1 MILDF
6 TLLYFFI
13 PVFFIISITPGLCM
27 TLSLT
32 MGMAIGIRNTMKMMI
47 GELTGV
53 LLISLTAVVG
63 GGTIIANYPNT
74 FEVFKYLGGGYLI
87 FVGMQMWKN
96 LGKMSLNTDGSHS
109 FSLNGFQLASQ
120 GFITAI
126 ANPKGWAF
134 FLAMV
139 PSFMNSRAAR
149 ARAPGRAARA
159 HGARARP
166 RDGHQPRE
174 ESRGRRAARRGVQV
188 RAHARVGL
196 GRWCAQLSSVAAF
209 GNRKRSEPAKWSR
222 SR

>member
-32 MGMAIGIRNTMKMMI
+32 MGMAIGIRNTMKMMV

-74 FEVFKYLGGGYLI
+74 FEVFKYLGGGYL
-87 FVGMQMWKN
+87 FYVGIQMWRS

-139 PSFMNSRAAR
+139 PSFMNYDKPLMPQMSAMVLIILIIEFISLMIYATGGK
-149 ARAPGRAARA
+149 ALNKLLTKSGN
-159 HGARARP
+159 
-166 RDGHQPRE
+166 
-174 ESRGRRAARRGVQV
+174 VQLIN
-188 RAHARVGL
+188 RVAGTL
-196 GRWCAQLSSVAAF
+196 MMFVGIWLALS
-209 GNRKRSEPAKWSR
+209 
-222 SR
+222 

>member
-63 GGTIIANYPNT
+63 GGTIIASYPNT

-139 PSFMNSRAAR
+139 PAFMHSDKPLIPQMSAMVLIILIIEFISLMIYATGGKALNKLLTKS
-149 ARAPGRAARA
+149 GN
-159 HGARARP
+159 
-166 RDGHQPRE
+166 
-174 ESRGRRAARRGVQV
+174 VQLIN
-188 RAHARVGL
+188 RVAGTL
-196 GRWCAQLSSVAAF
+196 MMFVGIWLALS
-209 GNRKRSEPAKWSR
+209 
-222 SR
+222 

>member
-47 GELTGV
+47 GELAGV

-74 FEVFKYLGGGYLI
+74 FEVFKYLGGGYL
-87 FVGMQMWKN
+87 FYVGIQMWRS

-109 FSLNGFQLASQ
+109 FNLNGFQLVSQ

-139 PSFMNSRAAR
+139 PSFMNYEKPLMPQMSAMVLIILIIEFISLMIYATGGK
-149 ARAPGRAARA
+149 ALNKLLTKSGN
-159 HGARARP
+159 
-166 RDGHQPRE
+166 
-174 ESRGRRAARRGVQV
+174 VKIIN
-188 RAHARVGL
+188 RVAGTL
-196 GRWCAQLSSVAAF
+196 MMFVGIWLALS
-209 GNRKRSEPAKWSR
+209 
-222 SR
+222 

>member
-32 MGMAIGIRNTMKMMI
+32 MGMAIGIKNTMKMMV

-53 LLISLTAVVG
+53 LLISITAVVG
-63 GGTIIANYPNT
+63 GGSIIANYPSA
-74 FEVFKYLGGGYLI
+74 FEIFKYLGGGYLF
-87 FVGMQMWKN
+87 FVGIQMLRN

-109 FSLNGFQLASQ
+109 FSQNGLELATQ

-139 PSFMNSRAAR
+139 PSFMNYDKPLMPQMFAMVLIILIIEFISLMIYATGGKALNQILTKTGNVQLINRVA
-149 ARAPGRAARA
+149 GTLMMLV
-159 HGARARP
+159 
-166 RDGHQPRE
+166 
-174 ESRGRRAARRGVQV
+174 GVWL
-188 RAHARVGL
+188 A
-196 GRWCAQLSSVAAF
+196 LS
-209 GNRKRSEPAKWSR
+209 
-222 SR
+222 

>member
-47 GELTGV
+47 GELAGV

-74 FEVFKYLGGGYLI
+74 FEVFKYLGGGYL
-87 FVGMQMWKN
+87 FYVGIQMWRS

-139 PSFMNSRAAR
+139 PSFMNYDKPLIPQMSAMVLIILIIEFISLMIYATGGK
-149 ARAPGRAARA
+149 ALNKLLTKSGN
-159 HGARARP
+159 
-166 RDGHQPRE
+166 
-174 ESRGRRAARRGVQV
+174 VQLIN
-188 RAHARVGL
+188 RVAGTL
-196 GRWCAQLSSVAAF
+196 MMFVGIWLALS
-209 GNRKRSEPAKWSR
+209 
-222 SR
+222 

>member
-1 MILDF
+1 
-6 TLLYFFI
+6 
-13 PVFFIISITPGLCM
+13 M

-32 MGMAIGIRNTMKMMI
+32 MGMAIGIKNTMKMMI

-63 GGTIIANYPNT
+63 GGTIITNYPNT
-74 FEVFKYLGGGYLI
+74 FEVFKYLGGGYL
-87 FVGMQMWKN
+87 FYVGIQMWRS

-139 PSFMNSRAAR
+139 PSFMNYDKPLMPQMSAMVLIILIIEFISLMIYATGGK
-149 ARAPGRAARA
+149 ALNKLLTKSGN
-159 HGARARP
+159 
-166 RDGHQPRE
+166 
-174 ESRGRRAARRGVQV
+174 VQLIN
-188 RAHARVGL
+188 RVAGTL
-196 GRWCAQLSSVAAF
+196 MMFVGIWLALS
-209 GNRKRSEPAKWSR
+209 
-222 SR
+222 

>member
-47 GELTGV
+47 GELAGV

-74 FEVFKYLGGGYLI
+74 FEVFKYLGGGYL
-87 FVGMQMWKN
+87 FYVGIQMWRS

-139 PSFMNSRAAR
+139 PSFMNYDKPLIPQMSAMVLIILIIEFISLMIYATGGK
-149 ARAPGRAARA
+149 ALNKLLTKSGN
-159 HGARARP
+159 
-166 RDGHQPRE
+166 
-174 ESRGRRAARRGVQV
+174 VQLIN
-188 RAHARVGL
+188 RIAGTLMMFVGIWL
-196 GRWCAQLSSVAAF
+196 ALS
-209 GNRKRSEPAKWSR
+209 
-222 SR
+222 

>member
-47 GELTGV
+47 GELAGV

-74 FEVFKYLGGGYLI
+74 FEVFKYLGGGYL
-87 FVGMQMWKN
+87 FYVGIQMWRS

-139 PSFMNSRAAR
+139 PSFMNYEKPLMPQMSAMVLIILIIEFISLMIYATGGK
-149 ARAPGRAARA
+149 ALNKLLTKSGN
-159 HGARARP
+159 
-166 RDGHQPRE
+166 
-174 ESRGRRAARRGVQV
+174 VQLIN
-188 RAHARVGL
+188 RVAGTL
-196 GRWCAQLSSVAAF
+196 MMFVGIWLALS
-209 GNRKRSEPAKWSR
+209 
-222 SR
+222 

>member
-47 GELTGV
+47 GELAGV

-63 GGTIIANYPNT
+63 GGTIIASYPNT

-87 FVGMQMWKN
+87 FVGIQMWKN
-96 LGKMSLNTDGSHS
+96 IGKMSLNTDGSHS

-139 PSFMNSRAAR
+139 PSFMNYDKALIPQMSAMVLIILIIEFISLMIYATGGK
-149 ARAPGRAARA
+149 ALNKLLTKSGN
-159 HGARARP
+159 
-166 RDGHQPRE
+166 
-174 ESRGRRAARRGVQV
+174 VQLIN
-188 RAHARVGL
+188 RVAGTL
-196 GRWCAQLSSVAAF
+196 MMFVGIWLALS
-209 GNRKRSEPAKWSR
+209 
-222 SR
+222 

>member
-47 GELTGV
+47 GELAGV

-74 FEVFKYLGGGYLI
+74 FEVFKYLGGGYL
-87 FVGMQMWKN
+87 FYVGIQMCRS

-139 PSFMNSRAAR
+139 PSFMNYDKPLIPQMSAMVLIILIIEFISLMIYATGGK
-149 ARAPGRAARA
+149 ALNKLLTKSGN
-159 HGARARP
+159 
-166 RDGHQPRE
+166 
-174 ESRGRRAARRGVQV
+174 VQLIN
-188 RAHARVGL
+188 RIAGTLMMFVGIWL
-196 GRWCAQLSSVAAF
+196 ALS
-209 GNRKRSEPAKWSR
+209 
-222 SR
+222 

>member
-47 GELTGV
+47 GELAGV

-74 FEVFKYLGGGYLI
+74 FEVFKYLGGGYL
-87 FVGMQMWKN
+87 FYVGIQMWRS

-139 PSFMNSRAAR
+139 PSFMNYEKPLMPQMSAMVLIILIIEFISLMIYATGGK
-149 ARAPGRAARA
+149 ALNKLLTKSGN
-159 HGARARP
+159 
-166 RDGHQPRE
+166 
-174 ESRGRRAARRGVQV
+174 V
-188 RAHARVGL
+188 RLINRVAGTL
-196 GRWCAQLSSVAAF
+196 MMFVGIWLALS
-209 GNRKRSEPAKWSR
+209 
-222 SR
+222 

>member
-47 GELTGV
+47 GELAGV

-74 FEVFKYLGGGYLI
+74 FEFFKYLGGGYL
-87 FVGMQMWKN
+87 FYVGIQMWRS

-139 PSFMNSRAAR
+139 PSFMNYEKPLMPQMSAMVLIILIIEFISLMIYATGGK
-149 ARAPGRAARA
+149 ALNKLLTKSGN
-159 HGARARP
+159 
-166 RDGHQPRE
+166 
-174 ESRGRRAARRGVQV
+174 V
-188 RAHARVGL
+188 RLINRVAGTL
-196 GRWCAQLSSVAAF
+196 MMFVGIWLALS
-209 GNRKRSEPAKWSR
+209 
-222 SR
+222 

>member
-47 GELTGV
+47 GELAGV

-74 FEVFKYLGGGYLI
+74 FEVFKYLGGGYLFYI
-87 FVGMQMWKN
+87 GIQMWRS

-139 PSFMNSRAAR
+139 PSFMNYEKPLMPQMSAMVLIILIIEFISLMIYATGGK
-149 ARAPGRAARA
+149 ALNKLLTKSGN
-159 HGARARP
+159 
-166 RDGHQPRE
+166 
-174 ESRGRRAARRGVQV
+174 VQLIN
-188 RAHARVGL
+188 RVAGTL
-196 GRWCAQLSSVAAF
+196 MMFVGTWLALS
-209 GNRKRSEPAKWSR
+209 
-222 SR
+222 

>member
-53 LLISLTAVVG
+53 LLISLMAVVG

-74 FEVFKYLGGGYLI
+74 FEVFKYLGGGYL
-87 FVGMQMWKN
+87 FYVGIQMWKN

-139 PSFMNSRAAR
+139 PSFMNYDKPLIPQMSAMVLIILIIEFISLMIYATGGK
-149 ARAPGRAARA
+149 ALNKLLIKSGN
-159 HGARARP
+159 
-166 RDGHQPRE
+166 
-174 ESRGRRAARRGVQV
+174 VQLIN
-188 RAHARVGL
+188 RVAGTL
-196 GRWCAQLSSVAAF
+196 MMFVGIWLALS
-209 GNRKRSEPAKWSR
+209 
-222 SR
+222 

>member
-47 GELTGV
+47 GELAGV

-74 FEVFKYLGGGYLI
+74 FEVFKYLGGGYL
-87 FVGMQMWKN
+87 FYVGIQMWRS

-139 PSFMNSRAAR
+139 PSFMNYDKPIMPQMSAMVIIILIIEFVSLMIHATGGK
-149 ARAPGRAARA
+149 ALNKLLTKSGN
-159 HGARARP
+159 
-166 RDGHQPRE
+166 
-174 ESRGRRAARRGVQV
+174 VQLIN
-188 RAHARVGL
+188 RVAGTL
-196 GRWCAQLSSVAAF
+196 MMFVGIWLALS
-209 GNRKRSEPAKWSR
+209 
-222 SR
+222 

>member
-32 MGMAIGIRNTMKMMI
+32 MGMAIGIRNTMKMMV

-74 FEVFKYLGGGYLI
+74 FEVFKYLGGGYLF
-87 FVGMQMWKN
+87 FVGIQMWRS

-126 ANPKGWAF
+126 ANPKG
-134 FLAMV
+134 
-139 PSFMNSRAAR
+139 
-149 ARAPGRAARA
+149 
-159 HGARARP
+159 
-166 RDGHQPRE
+166 
-174 ESRGRRAARRGVQV
+174 
-188 RAHARVGL
+188 
-196 GRWCAQLSSVAAF
+196 LSLIHI
-209 GNRKRSEPAKWSR
+209 
-222 SR
+222 

>member
-32 MGMAIGIRNTMKMMI
+32 MGMAIGVRNTMKMMI

-53 LLISLTAVVG
+53 LLISLMAVVG

-74 FEVFKYLGGGYLI
+74 FEVFKYLGGGYL
-87 FVGMQMWKN
+87 FYVGIQMWRN

-139 PSFMNSRAAR
+139 PSFMNYDKPLMPQMSAMVLIILIIEFISLMIYATGGK
-149 ARAPGRAARA
+149 ALNKILTKSGN
-159 HGARARP
+159 
-166 RDGHQPRE
+166 
-174 ESRGRRAARRGVQV
+174 VQLIN
-188 RAHARVGL
+188 RVAGTL
-196 GRWCAQLSSVAAF
+196 MMFVGIWLALS
-209 GNRKRSEPAKWSR
+209 
-222 SR
+222 

>member
-63 GGTIIANYPNT
+63 GGTIIASYPNT

-87 FVGMQMWKN
+87 FVGIQMWRN

-139 PSFMNSRAAR
+139 PSFMNYDEPLIPQMSAMVLIILIIEFISLMIYATGGK
-149 ARAPGRAARA
+149 ALNKLLTKSGN
-159 HGARARP
+159 
-166 RDGHQPRE
+166 
-174 ESRGRRAARRGVQV
+174 VQLIN
-188 RAHARVGL
+188 RVAGTL
-196 GRWCAQLSSVAAF
+196 MMFVGIWLALS
-209 GNRKRSEPAKWSR
+209 
-222 SR
+222 

>member
-47 GELTGV
+47 GELAGV

-74 FEVFKYLGGGYLI
+74 FEVFKYLGGGYL
-87 FVGMQMWKN
+87 FYVGIQMCRS

-139 PSFMNSRAAR
+139 PSFMNYDKPLIPQMSAMVLIILIIEFISLMIYATGGK
-149 ARAPGRAARA
+149 ALNKLLTKSGN
-159 HGARARP
+159 
-166 RDGHQPRE
+166 
-174 ESRGRRAARRGVQV
+174 VQLIN
-188 RAHARVGL
+188 RVAGTL
-196 GRWCAQLSSVAAF
+196 MMFVGIRLALS
-209 GNRKRSEPAKWSR
+209 
-222 SR
+222 

>member
-32 MGMAIGIRNTMKMMI
+32 MGMAIGIRNTMKMMV

-74 FEVFKYLGGGYLI
+74 FEVFKYLGGGYL
-87 FVGMQMWKN
+87 FYVGIQMWRS

-139 PSFMNSRAAR
+139 PSFMNYEKPLIPQMSAMVLIILII
-149 ARAPGRAARA
+149 
-159 HGARARP
+159 
-166 RDGHQPRE
+166 E
-174 ESRGRRAARRGVQV
+174 FIS
-188 RAHARVGL
+188 L
-196 GRWCAQLSSVAAF
+196 MISLSTF
-209 GNRKRSEPAKWSR
+209 
-222 SR
+222 

>member
-47 GELTGV
+47 GELAGV

-74 FEVFKYLGGGYLI
+74 FEVFKYLGGGYL
-87 FVGMQMWKN
+87 FYVGIQMCRS

-139 PSFMNSRAAR
+139 PSFMNYDKPLIPQMSAMVLIILIIEFISLMIYATGGK
-149 ARAPGRAARA
+149 ALNKLLTKSGN
-159 HGARARP
+159 
-166 RDGHQPRE
+166 
-174 ESRGRRAARRGVQV
+174 VQLIN
-188 RAHARVGL
+188 RVAGTL
-196 GRWCAQLSSVAAF
+196 MMFVGIWLALS
-209 GNRKRSEPAKWSR
+209 
-222 SR
+222 

>member
-47 GELTGV
+47 GELAGV

-74 FEVFKYLGGGYLI
+74 FEVFKYLGGGYL
-87 FVGMQMWKN
+87 FYVGIQMWRS

-139 PSFMNSRAAR
+139 PSFMNYDKPLIPQMSAMVLIILIIEFISLMIYATGGK
-149 ARAPGRAARA
+149 ALNKLLTKSGN
-159 HGARARP
+159 
-166 RDGHQPRE
+166 
-174 ESRGRRAARRGVQV
+174 VQLIN
-188 RAHARVGL
+188 RVAGTL
-196 GRWCAQLSSVAAF
+196 MMLVGIWLALS
-209 GNRKRSEPAKWSR
+209 
-222 SR
+222 

>member
-47 GELTGV
+47 GELAGV

-63 GGTIIANYPNT
+63 GGTVIANYPNT
-74 FEVFKYLGGGYLI
+74 FEVFKYLGGGYL
-87 FVGMQMWKN
+87 FYVGIQMWRS

-139 PSFMNSRAAR
+139 PSFMNYEKPLIPQMSAMVLIILIIEFISLMIYATGGK
-149 ARAPGRAARA
+149 ALNKLLTKSGN
-159 HGARARP
+159 
-166 RDGHQPRE
+166 
-174 ESRGRRAARRGVQV
+174 VQLIN
-188 RAHARVGL
+188 RVAGTL
-196 GRWCAQLSSVAAF
+196 MMFVGIWLALS
-209 GNRKRSEPAKWSR
+209 
-222 SR
+222 